1 MAASISNAFV
11 TLFDTEVKQAY
22 QADAVLRNTVR
33 LRTGVTASTHKFP
46 KIGSGVAQVRVP
58 QTDVTPL
65 NVTYSQATVTLT
77 DYIAAEYSDIFNQ
90 AKVNFDERQELVQ
103 VVAKAIGRRSD
114 QMIIDALAASSTSL
128 TVATSIGG
136 AGTNLNMA
144 KLREAAR
151 LLNTANVPAEDR
163 YILIHASQLS
173 SLLSETSV
181 TSSDFNTVKALVQ
194 GDITTFMGFNFV
206 TIGDRS
212 EGGLT
217 GGGSGSTRKVY
228 AYHKMAVGMAESM
241 AIRSEINYIPE
252 KTSWLVSSMFS
263 AGAVAIDAGGCV
275 DITCTE

>member
-1 MAASISNAFV
+1 MAVSISNAFV

-33 LRTGVTASTHKFP
+33 LRTGVTATTHKFP
-46 KIGSGVAQVRVP
+46 KIGSGVAQIRVP

-77 DYIAAEYSDIFNQ
+77 DYIAAEYSDIFSQ
-90 AKVNFDERQELVQ
+90 SHVNFDERQELVQ

-144 KLREAAR
+144 KLREASR

-163 YILIHASQLS
+163 YMLIHASQLA

-194 GDITTFMGFNFV
+194 GEISTFMGFTFNV
-206 TIGDRS
+206 IGDRS

-228 AYHKMAVGMAESM
+228 AYHKMAVGMAEAM
-241 AIRSEINYIPE
+241 AIRTQIDYVPE
-252 KTSWLVSSMFS
+252 KTSYLVASMFS
-263 AGAVAIDAGGCV
+263 AGAIAIDAGGCV

>member
-1 MAASISNAFV
+1 MAVGISTAFV

-33 LRTGVTASTHKFP
+33 LRTGVTATTHKFP
-46 KIGSGVAQVRVP
+46 KIGSGVAQLRVP

-77 DYIAAEYSDIFNQ
+77 DYIAAEYSDIFSQ
-90 AKVNFDERQELVQ
+90 SHVNFDERQELVQ

-163 YILIHASQLS
+163 YMLIHASQLS

-194 GDITTFMGFNFV
+194 GDITTFMGFNFI

-263 AGAVAIDAGGCV
+263 AGAIAIDAGGCV